1 LRGFGPV
8 CSFFKGKRVAVGLS
22 TSPHDRVIERPSSQH
37 VEHPLLV
44 LWTLWAGTPRKK
56 NGSKAEN
63 GPLGAGYSPAGAIVF
78 RYRSDRPSARRGLS
92 RERQLLKEDQKK
104 NQSKAVHA
112 SLWLSP
118 LIFTHHA
125 KN

>member
-1 LRGFGPV
+1 M
-8 CSFFKGKRVAVGLS
+8 GLS
-22 TSPHDRVIERPSSQH
+22 TSPHDRVIERSTDQH
-37 VEHPLLV
+37 VEHPLNRLV
-44 LWTLWAGTPRKK
+44 DPVGRHTTKEERIKGK
-56 NGSKAEN
+56 N

-78 RYRSDRPSARRGLS
+78 RYRSDRSSARRGLS

-118 LIFTHHA
+118 LISTHHA